1 MTPLRKLLA
10 RNTHLTLRDR
20 FTLFYRNN
28 FWGDL
33 ESRSG
38 KGSRRGSGSVE
49 ASLEALRMTVSEHGV
64 ATMAD
69 IPCGDFNWMPLFLDA
84 APFVT
89 YQGFDIVPD
98 IIAENRRR
106 YPTRRFEEL
115 DITREV
121 PPRADL
127 IFCKDLLNHL
137 TFLDVQAAL
146 ENMRRSGARLLL
158 ASNNFDHANVD
169 LPSLSLRT
177 SRHLDITLPPFNAP
191 PPIWKTRYLGL
202 WRLADF
208 PNIATGRPKG

>member
-1 MTPLRKLLA
+1 
-10 RNTHLTLRDR
+10 
-20 FTLFYRNN
+20 
-28 FWGDL
+28 
-33 ESRSG
+33 
-38 KGSRRGSGSVE
+38 
-49 ASLEALRMTVSEHGV
+49 MTVSEHGV
-64 ATMAD
+64 ASMAD

-106 YPTRRFEEL
+106 YPTHRFEEL

-137 TFLDVQAAL
+137 TFLDVRAAL
-146 ENMRRSGARLLL
+146 ENMHRSGARLLL

-169 LPSLSLRT
+169 LPSLGLRA
-177 SRHLDITLPPFNAP
+177 SRHLDITLPPLNAP
-191 PPIWKTRYLGL
+191 PPILEDPLPGS
-202 WRLADF
+202 LAPRGF
-208 PNIATGRPKG
+208 P